1 MILTTKKPITLAVG
15 LLLTALS
22 YANPSHS
29 PINHD
34 STINQH
40 SPSNALPP
48 LDSINQLGKI
58 DFQLPKMQ
66 RFNTDTNVPV
76 IFTPLHNLPVVQIDV
91 SFRAGSAYDTKFG
104 ESHMVA
110 KMLTQGT
117 DTLDEEEFIA
127 TKEKLAIVL
136 DADSDKDFLSFGL
149 KSLTG
154 TLSPALS
161 LFKNA
166 LTTSSFDSNTLERN
180 KTQLLTRLKSRQ
192 EDPSY
197 EANKQFLTTL
207 LKNHPYGHLTTG
219 DSDSIK
225 TITSEDLRAFAQRYL
240 VQENAKIT
248 ITGDISDK
256 DAKRIANDLANS
268 LPTGKKA
275 QALPKITPHP
285 INNNALNAKN
295 LTATNVLPNQ
305 PPTTDNR
312 AVKANPHSDNSP
324 AYLHIPMSNTQTHII
339 MGQLLPAQQKDKA
352 TWQAYTDF
360 SVANSILAGGDFN
373 ARLMDAIRVK
383 KGYTYGIYG
392 HRSPLATT
400 DIYNIEFSVKGDRT
414 SNAIADTLA
423 VINQTKQ
430 QGIKPEELAL
440 EKVSRINSFPSGFA
454 SNSGIHHIALS
465 LNNDDMPIEY
475 LSDYPNRVNNVSL
488 ESANKALQALN
499 PNQWLF
505 VSVGDEKP
513 IINP

>member
-1 MILTTKKPITLAVG
+1 MIFTTKKPIVLATC
-15 LLLTALS
+15 LLLTAVS
-22 YANPSHS
+22 YANPSHANPSHS
-29 PINHD
+29 PIDDDTN
-34 STINQH
+34 NKK
-40 SPSNALPP
+40 SPSNALPA
-48 LDSINQLGKI
+48 LDSINQLGAI

-76 IFTPLHNLPVVQIDV
+76 IFTPLHNLPVVHIDV
-91 SFRAGSAYDTKFG
+91 SFRVGSAYDTKFG
-104 ESHMVA
+104 ESNMVA

-117 DTLDEEEFIA
+117 DTLDEDEFVA

-154 TLSPALS
+154 TLDPALS

-166 LTTSSFDSNTLERN
+166 LTTSSFDPKTLERN
-180 KTQLLTRLKSRQ
+180 KTQLLTQLKSRQ

-207 LKNHPYGHLTTG
+207 LKNHPYGHLITG
-219 DSDSIK
+219 NSDSIK
-225 TITSEDLRAFAQRYL
+225 SLTSKDLRTFAKRYL

-256 DAKRIANDLANS
+256 DAKHIANDLANS

-275 QALPKITPHP
+275 QALPQVTPYP
-285 INNNALNAKN
+285 TVKN
-295 LTATNVLPNQ
+295 GE
-305 PPTTDNR
+305 
-312 AVKANPHSDNSP
+312 NS
-324 AYLHIPMSNTQTHII
+324 ASYLHTPMNNTQTHII
-339 MGQLLPAQQKDKA
+339 MGQLLPARQKDKT

-360 SVANSILAGGDFN
+360 NVANSILAGGDFN
-373 ARLMDAIRVK
+373 ARLMDTIRVK

-414 SNAIADTLA
+414 SDAIADTLA
-423 VINQTKQ
+423 VVNQTKQ

-440 EKVSRINSFPSGFA
+440 EKFSRINSFPSGFA

-488 ESANKALQALN
+488 DNANKALQALT
-499 PNQWLF
+499 PNEWLF
-505 VSVGDEKP
+505 VTVGDEKP